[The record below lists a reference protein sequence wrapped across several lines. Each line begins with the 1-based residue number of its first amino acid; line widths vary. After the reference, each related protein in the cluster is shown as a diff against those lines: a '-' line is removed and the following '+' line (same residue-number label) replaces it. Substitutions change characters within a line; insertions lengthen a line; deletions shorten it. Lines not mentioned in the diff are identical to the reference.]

1 MKKLKPLKPF
11 VLIEDL
17 EVEAEQRTA
26 SGIIIPDSAKEKKY
40 IAKIIAISDIEK
52 REVEAGDT
60 ILYTQFTGEPFEFE
74 GTRYRMLTYKEILA
88 KVED

>member
-1 MKKLKPLKPF
+1 MKTLKPLIPF

-17 EVEAEQRTA
+17 KVEAEQKTA
-26 SGIIIPDSAKEKKY
+26 SGIIIPDSAKEKKFV
-40 IAKIIAISDIEK
+40 AKIIAISNIEE

-74 GTRYRMLTYKEILA
+74 GTKYRMLAYKEILG